1 MNKGEPENIDLD
13 QVSGFSLVYDYYSPL
28 IWKHI
33 FLRVSLREE
42 ANDLTSEVFLKTWN
56 YLNSGRKINKIKSF
70 LYRTADN
77 LIIDW
82 YRSRKKVASLE
93 SDLSEDENSLVQES
107 ELENKMVISEEV
119 SVLMERIGRL
129 NEKQRKVLILRFVDD
144 LEIEEIAEVL
154 EKSKGAVAVTIHRA
168 LKSLNSLTDSHS

>member
-1 MNKGEPENIDLD
+1 MRKGEPKNIDLD

-42 ANDLTSEVFLKTWN
+42 TNDLTSEVFLKTWG

-93 SDLSEDENSLVQES
+93 SDLSEDEKSLIQES
-107 ELENKMVISEEV
+107 DLESNMAVSEEV
-119 SVLMERIGRL
+119 SVLMSKIGRL
-129 NEKQRKVLILRFVDD
+129 NEKEKKILLLRFVDD
-144 LEIEEIAEVL
+144 LEIEEISEVL
-154 EKSKGAVAVTIHRA
+154 GKSKGAIAVAIHRA
-168 LKSLNSLTDSHS
+168 LKSLNSFIDSSS

>member
-1 MNKGEPENIDLD
+1 MRKGEPKNIDLD

-42 ANDLTSEVFLKTWN
+42 TNDLTSEVFLKTWG

-93 SDLSEDENSLVQES
+93 SDLSEDEKSLIQES
-107 ELENKMVISEEV
+107 DLESNMAVSEEV
-119 SVLMERIGRL
+119 SVLMGKIGRL
-129 NEKQRKVLILRFVDD
+129 NEKEKKILLLRFVDD
-144 LEIEEIAEVL
+144 LEIEEISEVL
-154 EKSKGAVAVTIHRA
+154 GKSKGAIAVAIHRA
-168 LKSLNSLTDSHS
+168 LKSLNSFIDSSS

>member
-1 MNKGEPENIDLD
+1 MRKGEPENIDLD

-42 ANDLTSEVFLKTWN
+42 TNDLTSEVFLKTWD
-56 YLNSGRKINKIKSF
+56 YLNSGRKIRKIKSF

-82 YRSRKKVASLE
+82 YRSRRKVASLE
-93 SDLSEDENSLVQES
+93 SDLSEDEKSLIQES
-107 ELENKMVISEEV
+107 DLESNMAVSEEV
-119 SVLMERIGRL
+119 SVLMGKIDRL
-129 NEKQRKVLILRFVDD
+129 NEKERKILLFRFVDD
-144 LEIEEIAEVL
+144 LEIEEISEVL
-154 EKSKGAVAVTIHRA
+154 GKSKGAITVAIHRA
-168 LKSLNSLTDSHS
+168 LKALSKMTND